1 MWNAIALVSASP
13 VPTLSNPLVWHRL
26 QFAFTI
32 VYHYLFPQLTMGL
45 ALLIV
50 VMKGLALRPGG
61 EVYARAARFWVRI
74 FGLNFGIGVVTG
86 LPMEFQ
92 FGTNWARFSQLTG
105 GVIGQTLA
113 LEGMFA
119 FFLES
124 SFLAMLVWGEK
135 KLGPK
140 KHFAAAVALFVG
152 SWLSGVFITTT
163 NAFMQH
169 PVGYTRGPEGVF
181 ALADFWTYLLNPWA
195 LAQYAHN
202 QMASLVTAAFVVTA
216 VGAFWLLRDVHLEQA
231 RLNVKVG
238 TIAGLVASLVVAF
251 PTGDIQAKL
260 VARHQPAALAAMEG
274 RFESGPRAEIHLIG
288 QPNVAERRLD
298 NPIGVPAVL
307 SFLAFGTFN
316 ADVKGLNDI
325 PESEWPTS
333 VELLYYAFHVMVGL
347 GTLFIGLMALANVLR
362 WRGWLERSRWL
373 LWMLMLAFPF
383 PYIANTAGWMTAEL
397 GRQPWLVYGL
407 LRTADGASPTVH
419 AGSTVFTLIGF
430 AGLYFVLGLAF
441 LFLLGREVLHGP
453 DGHDASEVPHA

>member
-1 MWNAIALVSASP
+1 MD
-13 VPTLSNPLVWHRL
+13 PLTWHRA

-50 VMKGLALRPGG
+50 IFKGLALRPGG
-61 EVYARAARFWVRI
+61 EAWAAVARFWVRV
-74 FGLNFGIGVVTG
+74 FGLNFAVGVVTG

-113 LEGMFA
+113 MEGVFA

-124 SFLAMLVWGEK
+124 SFLAMLVWGER

-152 SWLSGVFITTT
+152 SWLSGVFIITT

-169 PVGYTRGPEGVF
+169 PVGSTRLEDGTFV
-181 ALADFWTYLLNPWA
+181 LADLGAFLFNPWA
-195 LAQYAHN
+195 LGQYAHN
-202 QMASLVTAAFVVTA
+202 QLASLVTASFVVTA
-216 VGAFWLLRDVHLEQA
+216 VGAFWALRGTHLEA
-231 RLNVKVG
+231 AWLNLKAG
-238 TIAGLVASLVVAF
+238 TLAGLVATLGVAF
-251 PTGDIQAKL
+251 PTGDHQAKL
-260 VARHQPAALAAMEG
+260 VAKHQPAALAAMEG
-274 RFESGPRAEIHLIG
+274 RFESGPRATIHLIG

-307 SFLAFGTFN
+307 SFLAFGNFD
-316 ADVKGLNDI
+316 APVVGLNDV
-325 PESEWPTS
+325 PVDEWPTN
-333 VELLYYAFHVMVGL
+333 VELLYYSFHVMVGL
-347 GTLFIGLMALANVLR
+347 GTLFIGLMALAVLFL

-373 LWMLMLAFPF
+373 LWALMLAFPF

-407 LRTADGASPTVH
+407 LRTAEGASPTVH
-419 AGSTVFTLIGF
+419 AGSTAFTLIGF
-430 AGLYFVLGLAF
+430 TGLYFVLGLAF
-441 LFLLGREVLHGP
+441 VFLVGREVLHGP
-453 DGHDASEVPHA
+453 AGAHAEAHHA